1 MMRDLLGRLWRGS
14 PKGVRRLGVWRTE
27 PRFTV
32 TAGAVVVDDAGR
44 VLLLRHVFRRGS
56 GWGVPGGFLERGEQ
70 PEEAVRRELRE
81 EVGLEVDEARLVFAR
96 TLRRPQQ
103 VEFVF
108 RVTALAGSEARPA
121 SAEISGAEW
130 FEPDALP
137 EGLSRDQRRM
147 IARVL
152 KSGAPGGE

>member
-1 MMRDLLGRLWRGS
+1 MLRDLLGRLWRGS
-14 PKGVRRLGVWRTE
+14 PKGVRRLGVWLTE

-32 TAGAVVVDDAGR
+32 TAGAVVVDERGR

-81 EVGLEVDEARLVFAR
+81 EVGLEAAEARLVFAR

-108 RVTALAGSEARPA
+108 RVRPLAGREARPA
-121 SAEISGAEW
+121 SAEISRAEW

-137 EGLSRDQRRM
+137 EGLSPDQRRL